1 MAGARQKAP
10 RSNNGRPRVNGAGL
24 GYIRAQNIGG
34 IKMTT
39 QLSEKEIVGS
49 PLTKQRRADV
59 ETTELA
65 KLKEMQGLSLNS
77 TLPKTKSNSQGSPS
91 VWPDWYA
98 NLYPSFTRMVVL

>member
-1 MAGARQKAP
+1 
-10 RSNNGRPRVNGAGL
+10 
-24 GYIRAQNIGG
+24 
-34 IKMTT
+34 MTT

-65 KLKEMQGLSLNS
+65 KLKETQGLSLNS
-77 TLPKTKSNSQGSPS
+77 TLPKTKSNSQGSPG